1 MKYLLAILGLLI
13 LGTSA
18 CAQIPEE
25 RPLIMNP
32 DFDHKISHTINFTI
46 PTIGAKEAWE
56 NRESVV
62 FLDAREEE
70 EYKVSHIEK
79 ALFIGYKNPD
89 YSKLDVLPKD
99 SPIVIYCSIGYRS
112 EKIGEELK
120 KRGFVNIHNM
130 YGSIF
135 EWVNQGYP
143 IVDKNREHTNKLHT
157 YNEKWSQWVEDNK
170 VQKVW

>member
-1 MKYLLAILGLLI
+1 MKYLLSTLFLLI
-13 LGTSA
+13 LGSSA

-25 RPLIMNP
+25 RPTIMNP
-32 DFDHKISHTINFTI
+32 DFDQKISHTINFTI
-46 PTIGAKEAWE
+46 PTIGVKETWA
-56 NRESVV
+56 NRESIVL
-62 FLDAREEE
+62 LDAREEE
-70 EYKVSHIEK
+70 EYKISHIEK

-89 YSKLDVLPKD
+89 YSKLDALPKD

-120 KRGFVNIHNM
+120 KRGFTNLYNM

-135 EWVNQGYP
+135 EWVNQKYP
-143 IVDKNREHTNKLHT
+143 IVDRNGKITNKLHT
-157 YNEKWSQWVEDNK
+157 YNEKWSQWVDDKE